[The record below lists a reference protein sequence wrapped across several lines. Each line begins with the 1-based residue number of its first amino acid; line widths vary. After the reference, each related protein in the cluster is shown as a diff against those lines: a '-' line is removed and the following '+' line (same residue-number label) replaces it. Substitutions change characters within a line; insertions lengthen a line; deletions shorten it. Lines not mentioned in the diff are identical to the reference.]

1 MCEDRIDQVVYVR
14 SSRDAVWNALTDP
27 EVTEQYWGGTR
38 IESDWQVGS
47 EIRYLHD
54 GELTD
59 RHTILEVEEP
69 RRLVHT
75 FQPLFG
81 EFKDE
86 APSRVAFTLEQSGEV
101 TRLTLAQDEF
111 AVGSKV
117 YLACSQGWPKVL
129 SSLKT
134 LLETGTA
141 LPEVRFEG

>member
-1 MCEDRIDQVVYVR
+1 MCEERIDQVVYIK
-14 SSRDAVWNALTDP
+14 SPLDSVWDALTDP

-38 IESDWQVGS
+38 VESDWRVGS
-47 EIRYLHD
+47 EIHYLHD

-59 RHTILEVEEP
+59 SHTILEVDKP

-75 FQPLFG
+75 FRPLVTGFR
-81 EFKDE
+81 DE
-86 APSRVAFTLEQSGEV
+86 APSRVAFTMEQSGEV

-111 AVGSKV
+111 PVGSKV
-117 YLACSQGWPKVL
+117 YLACSQGWPMVL

-141 LPEVRFEG
+141 LPTLQFDR